1 MWRERVAAWRAS
13 GLKLAE
19 FCRGQEY
26 TASGLGYW
34 VRRLGRD
41 SGRGGRAGKSSVSLV
56 RVVRTAPSKTAP
68 QSSARGGTGTARGT
82 PDTMLVLELG
92 ALSVRVPAH
101 LEDKVLAALFSSA
114 LPSAG
119 AGAP

>member
-41 SGRGGRAGKSSVSLV
+41 SGRAGRGGKASVSLV
-56 RVVRTAPSKTAP
+56 RVVRTAPSRTAP
-68 QSSARGGTGTARGT
+68 ESSARGGTGTSRCT

-92 ALSVRVPAH
+92 TLSVRVPAH

-114 LPSAG
+114 LRSAG